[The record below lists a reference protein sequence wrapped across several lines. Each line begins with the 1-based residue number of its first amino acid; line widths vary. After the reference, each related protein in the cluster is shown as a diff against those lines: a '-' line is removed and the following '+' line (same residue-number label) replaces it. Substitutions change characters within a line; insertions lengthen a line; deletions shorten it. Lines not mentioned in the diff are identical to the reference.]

1 MPVDGM
7 RQTAHTDS
15 VGEVMLRLASTEEKF
30 RLDSETSATFRTAL
44 APEDVLNILRTP
56 NLKLHAAQDPSALLM
71 GMAKDQLQRA
81 RSGKL
86 LTLVPM
92 LGRIDEI
99 RDQWRL
105 DEEAEGLLKFAI
117 PSTQVLEWL
126 DQILGSMREA
136 RKERDACAFIKS
148 RLRRMILDLRAFEA
162 GGGPAP
168 LTGRRD
174 DEDRS
179 RGRHRSR
186 SRSRERRREGVNGP
200 PARREADRPPAGSHG
215 QWPPPRAVSE
225 EQPRHHAQ
233 PSLRV
238 VPPPVAPMSSASG
251 KLAGGSGKGSVKGNS
266 KGALPSRGPAG
277 DAGDAAQLMSQI
289 QKLQSQLETAKRG
302 F

>member
-44 APEDVLNILRTP
+44 VPEDVLNILRTP
-56 NLKLHAAQDPSALLM
+56 NLKLHAAQNPSALLM
-71 GMAKDQLQRA
+71 GMAKDQVHRA

-86 LTLVPM
+86 FTLVPM
-92 LGRIDEI
+92 LMRIDEM

-126 DQILGSMREA
+126 DQTVGAMREA

-148 RLRRMILDLRAFEA
+148 RLRRMILDLRAAEA
-162 GGGPAP
+162 GRGPAA
-168 LTGRRD
+168 LTGRRE

-179 RGRHRSR
+179 HGRHRSR
-186 SRSRERRREGVNGP
+186 SRSRGRRDGINGP

-215 QWPPPRAVSE
+215 QWPLPRAVSE
-225 EQPRHHAQ
+225 EQPRHHAP

-251 KLAGGSGKGSVKGNS
+251 KLVGGSGKGSGKGNN
-266 KGALPSRGPAG
+266 KGAPRQVGPVG
-277 DAGDAAQLMSQI
+277 DAGDAAQLMAQI
-289 QKLQSQLETAKRG
+289 QKLQSQLETAKHG